1 MTALQGQ
8 WTGAGRERLART
20 APMAECCAMP
30 IEPTVLA
37 MLAGAAGLAGVV
49 DAIAGGGGLLTMP
62 ALLMAGLPPHEA
74 LATNKGQS
82 VWGAA
87 SALLR
92 FWRSPL
98 LDRSAAPLAFI
109 CGFLGAMGGVC
120 LVQVVPPAVLK
131 PLTLVLLVVAA
142 VLAVVIRPRAGGQ
155 HRRLPLW
162 VTAAVASVIGA
173 YDGFFGPGTGTFLI
187 LAGLLLWRKSYDAAS
202 ADAKVVNF
210 ASNLGALA
218 VFAWHGQVVVLV
230 AVVMGVAQALGGW
243 AGAHLVV
250 RSGAGLVRW
259 VVVGVSVAM
268 VGKLLVVDVLGG

>member
-1 MTALQGQ
+1 MS
-8 WTGAGRERLART
+8 
-20 APMAECCAMP
+20 
-30 IEPTVLA
+30 A
-37 MLAGAAGLAGVV
+37 MLADPTTLALLAGVAGVAGMV

-98 LDRSAAPLAFI
+98 LDRAIAPLAFC
-109 CGFLGAMGGVC
+109 CGLIGAMGGVC

-131 PLTLVLLVVAA
+131 PLTLALLVLAA
-142 VLAVVIRPRAGGQ
+142 VLAVVIRPRAGAQ
-155 HRRLPLW
+155 PRRLPAW
-162 VTAAVASVIGA
+162 VAAAVALVVGA

-218 VFAWHGQVVVLV
+218 VFAWHGQIVVLL
-230 AVVMGVAQALGGW
+230 ALVMGVAQALGGW

-268 VGKLLVVDVLGG
+268 VGKLLFDVLGLGGAGVQPPQPPG

>member
-1 MTALQGQ
+1 
-8 WTGAGRERLART
+8 
-20 APMAECCAMP
+20 
-30 IEPTVLA
+30 
-37 MLAGAAGLAGVV
+37 MLADPTTLALLAGVAGVAGIV

-87 SALLR
+87 AALIR

-98 LDRSAAPLAFI
+98 LDRALVPLSFI
-109 CGFLGAMGGVC
+109 CGLLGAMGGGC
-120 LVQVVPPAVLK
+120 LVQVVPPTVLK
-131 PLTLVLLVVAA
+131 PLTLALLVLAA
-142 VLAVVIRPRAGGQ
+142 VLAVAIRPRAGGEP
-155 HRRLPLW
+155 RRLPPW
-162 VTAAVASVIGA
+162 VAGAVALVIGA

-218 VFAWHGQVVVLV
+218 VFAWHGQVVVLL
-230 AVVMGVAQALGGW
+230 AVVMGVAQAAGGW

-259 VVVGVSVAM
+259 VVVGVAIAM
-268 VGKLLVVDVLGG
+268 VAKLLVFDNLAL

>member
-1 MTALQGQ
+1 VTALKEQ
-8 WTGAGRERLART
+8 WTGAGWVRLART

-30 IEPTVLA
+30 IDPTVLA

-98 LDRSAAPLAFI
+98 LDRSMAPLAFI
-109 CGFLGAMGGVC
+109 CGLLGAMGGVC

-155 HRRLPLW
+155 SRRLPLW
-162 VTAAVASVIGA
+162 VTAAVAGVIGA

-187 LAGLLLWRKSYDAAS
+187 LAYALLLGRPLSQGT

-210 ASNLGALA
+210 ASNLAALA
-218 VFAWHGQVVVLV
+218 VFAAQGVVRWPL
-230 AVVMGVAQALGGW
+230 ALTLATAQFTGAW
-243 AGAHLVV
+243 AGSRVAM
-250 RSGAGLVRW
+250 RGGDRLVRW
-259 VVVGVSVAM
+259 VVLAVVLALIL
-268 VGKLLVVDVLGG
+268 KLGRDALA